1 MRGVTI
7 SLYNKVQTG
16 VDAFNRPV
24 YEDVATTVDNVLI
37 GEPTTEDV
45 INELNLTGKHLAY
58 TLAIPKGDTHE
69 WNDRKVEF
77 FGEVF
82 RTKALVIPLVCHET
96 LFVKRPIQSFR
107 RLLGFQD
114 GQTRGAVAPLVFS
127 LFATD
132 LVYGNLPRDPVKLM
146 ATGRQ
151 HAYAL
156 R

>member
-7 SLYNKVQTG
+7 TLYDKVQTG

-58 TLAIPKGDTHE
+58 TLAIPKGDAHE

-82 RTKALVIPLVCHET
+82 RTYGEPTQGIEHLIPLSWNKK
-96 LFVKRPIQSFR
+96 VKVER
-107 RLLGFQD
+107 
-114 GQTRGAVAPLVFS
+114 
-127 LFATD
+127 
-132 LVYGNLPRDPVKLM
+132 YE
-146 ATGRQ
+146 
-151 HAYAL
+151 
-156 R
+156 

>member
-7 SLYNKVQTG
+7 TLYDKVQTG

-45 INELNLTGKHLAY
+45 INELNLTGKYLAY

-82 RTKALVIPLVCHET
+82 RTYGEPTQGIEHLIPLSWNKK
-96 LFVKRPIQSFR
+96 VKVER
-107 RLLGFQD
+107 
-114 GQTRGAVAPLVFS
+114 
-127 LFATD
+127 
-132 LVYGNLPRDPVKLM
+132 YE
-146 ATGRQ
+146 
-151 HAYAL
+151 
-156 R
+156 

>member
-7 SLYNKVQTG
+7 TLYNKVQTG

-82 RTKALVIPLVCHET
+82 RTYGEPTQGIEHLIPLSWNKK
-96 LFVKRPIQSFR
+96 VKVERYEQ
-107 RLLGFQD
+107 G
-114 GQTRGAVAPLVFS
+114 G
-127 LFATD
+127 
-132 LVYGNLPRDPVKLM
+132 
-146 ATGRQ
+146 
-151 HAYAL
+151 
-156 R
+156 

>member
-7 SLYNKVQTG
+7 TLYNKVQTG

-69 WNDRKVEF
+69 WKDRKVEF

-82 RTKALVIPLVCHET
+82 RTYGEPTQGIEHLIPLSWNKK
-96 LFVKRPIQSFR
+96 VKVER
-107 RLLGFQD
+107 
-114 GQTRGAVAPLVFS
+114 
-127 LFATD
+127 
-132 LVYGNLPRDPVKLM
+132 YE
-146 ATGRQ
+146 
-151 HAYAL
+151 
-156 R
+156 

>member
-7 SLYNKVQTG
+7 TLYNKVQTG

-82 RTKALVIPLVCHET
+82 HTYGEPTQGIEHLIPLSWNKK
-96 LFVKRPIQSFR
+96 VKVER
-107 RLLGFQD
+107 
-114 GQTRGAVAPLVFS
+114 
-127 LFATD
+127 
-132 LVYGNLPRDPVKLM
+132 YE
-146 ATGRQ
+146 
-151 HAYAL
+151 
-156 R
+156 